1 MPHTLIAYKC
11 NQIGVFLKVFDRK
24 VSTKSS
30 PKCMMS
36 LETINILSKNCCG
49 FFWISATFYVNVWS
63 NCQPLC
69 LRSRQFCKRPTTI
82 RQQHQTIFRSKV
94 NITRFIL
101 NVTYLDSIALYFPRF
116 SDKTKLNV
124 NKMKWDYITNSFQFF
139 HIKSKFWNHLII
151 KDFYVQRL
159 FRKQDKNWKNRL
171 LFFHSKK
178 VSLKKF
184 STFWWNFSHLLKLPS
199 C

>member
-1 MPHTLIAYKC
+1 
-11 NQIGVFLKVFDRK
+11 
-24 VSTKSS
+24 
-30 PKCMMS
+30 MS

-124 NKMKWDYITNSFQFF
+124 NKMKWDYITKALQFF
-139 HIKSKFWNHLII
+139 HIKSTFWNHLII
-151 KDFYVQRL
+151 KDFYVQRPTKAVSQTRQEL
-159 FRKQDKNWKNRL
+159 KKTVYYFSIQKRFHWKNSQLFDEILVICWSSRL
-171 LFFHSKK
+171 ANLFWDREI
-178 VSLKKF
+178 VL
-184 STFWWNFSHLLKLPS
+184 
-199 C
+199 